1 MRRRHLSGLLI
12 VAILLMSS
20 ASLYAQHQQPDLAKL
35 KADAQKLV
43 SIISGDK
50 AKIEAYC
57 EATDIGEQI
66 VEAAQDNNEKKAAA
80 LMQRMDELE
89 KTLGPEYRRLLDAL
103 YEADPDSKDVQDIL
117 AMLAMLDQSC
127 PE

>member
-1 MRRRHLSGLLI
+1 MQRPLIIALLALCI
-12 VAILLMSS
+12 GC
-20 ASLYAQHQQPDLAKL
+20 LYAHAQQPDGVHL

-43 SIISGDK
+43 RIISGDK

-57 EATDIGEQI
+57 EATDMGEDI
-66 VEAAQDNNEKKAAA
+66 VEAAEENNETKVAV

-89 KTLGPEYRRLLDAL
+89 KILGPEYRGLLDGL
-103 YEADPDSKDVQDIL
+103 YESDPDSKDVQDIL
-117 AMLAMLDQSC
+117 AMLALLDQSC